1 MDRSVIVLES
11 IENYYNII
19 NDVQKNFDLSLK
31 TQTTNGMLLSDKKSN
46 QDIKVTG
53 RIDDDEETTT
63 IAIECADKRTAE
75 DIEKWV
81 KDNYS

>member
-1 MDRSVIVLES
+1 MDRAVVVLES
-11 IENYYNII
+11 VENYYNII

-31 TQTTNGMLLSDKKSN
+31 TMTTNGMLLSDKKNN

-63 IAIECADKRTAE
+63 IAIECADKRRAE

-81 KDNYS
+81 KENYS